1 MVKRSRIVQWFAEHD
16 FKAIKRV
23 MLDDPSLPPTYAEWL
38 LSAEQNARKLES
50 AGIIVRKVP
59 ITAAEF
65 TAYCAMIGQPCNFAT
80 LGTFTVY
87 VDKQTP

>member
-1 MVKRSRIVQWFAEHD
+1 MVKQSRIVQWFAEHD
-16 FKAIKRV
+16 FEAIKRV
-23 MLDDPSLPPTYAEWL
+23 MPDDASLPPSYAEWL

-65 TAYCAMIGQPCNFAT
+65 TAYCAMIGQSCNFAT
-80 LGTFTVY
+80 LGAFAMY
-87 VDKQTP
+87 ADKQAR

>member
-1 MVKRSRIVQWFAEHD
+1 MVKQSRIQWFAEHD
-16 FKAIKRV
+16 FEAIKRV
-23 MLDDPSLPPTYAEWL
+23 MPHDVSLPPTYAEWL
-38 LSAEQNARKLES
+38 LSAEENARKLES

-80 LGTFTVY
+80 LGAFAVY
-87 VDKQTP
+87 VDKQAP